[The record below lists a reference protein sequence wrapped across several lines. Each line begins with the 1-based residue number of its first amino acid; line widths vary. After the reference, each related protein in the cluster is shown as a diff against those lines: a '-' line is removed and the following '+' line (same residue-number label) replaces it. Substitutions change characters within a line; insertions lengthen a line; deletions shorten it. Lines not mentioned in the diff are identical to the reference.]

1 MFVDA
6 STNNSNNFD
15 MVEISSGSIHNR
27 DTIRH
32 NVNDG
37 VTALTSAGGGQT
49 SQQYVSSGTA
59 SIKAAANSILGFA
72 VNGTST
78 TDAGNQVNNN
88 ASMTQVAF
96 GRRSTDNNIGVL
108 NGHIKRFAY
117 FSTNLDVNILKFITS

>member
-37 VTALTSAGGGQT
+37 VTALTSVGGGKI
-49 SQQYVSSGTA
+49 VSS
-59 SIKAAANSILGFA
+59 LF
-72 VNGTST
+72 
-78 TDAGNQVNNN
+78 
-88 ASMTQVAF
+88 
-96 GRRSTDNNIGVL
+96 L
-108 NGHIKRFAY
+108 
-117 FSTNLDVNILKFITS
+117 LELLL